1 MSSVK
6 CAHHRVFFG
15 SLVLFF
21 LFCTV
26 NAFPQETIPLKVLLN
41 GEDIGELFIVLAPDG
56 DILIKRDDLEKTA
69 LKEGLGKDVII
80 SGDTY
85 VSLKTIPDFTYSIN
99 EKEVTLEVKAAPHL
113 FKAQSIDASYKKL
126 YEVDYPKDTSAFL
139 NYGLFYNSENTT
151 FDLTTEVG
159 LHLRNYLL
167 TSTFN
172 YQRDESDDK
181 LARLLTSIRTDDRK
195 NMRTLILGDFPAIS
209 GVLGS
214 APLLGG
220 INFSKNYN
228 LDPYYLKYPSLTFS
242 GALLYPSNAEIYVN
256 DMLVK
261 RETLFPG
268 EFLFNDIPGEVGLGS
283 TRIVI
288 RDIFG
293 TERVI
298 TRPFYYSDQLLKQG
312 LQEYSYSFGF
322 LRKDFGEESF
332 SYGDPAFLAFHN
344 YGFTNSLKAGYSME
358 LSTEVIQMGP
368 TVSVLLPKAGVLDI
382 ALTASNSNGK
392 TGFGGFFAHSFRSK
406 YIDTVFSLT
415 SLTRDYSNLTVTPS
429 DDKPSLQ
436 YTFAIGLRH
445 NDLGSI
451 VTQYSATQFYT
462 DPDTSGLF
470 LSYNKVLSK
479 RATFFTTASWSEVE
493 GSETKKELFFG
504 LHIYFG
510 RDVSGL
516 FSYTNRDGDNIKGA
530 TITKSLPVSSGF
542 GFRADV
548 ENSDEHTDVAGDLS
562 YQNDFGI
569 YTIGYSKFEEKDS
582 FRALVSGGIGF
593 IDGSLFL
600 SRPIYDSFA
609 KVKVGDV
616 EGVRIYSYGNEVTK
630 TDIKGEAVIPVL
642 LAFHDNRIDIENE
655 DIPVDYKIP
664 TLTKYINPSLRSGAL
679 VNFDIKKIQGLTGNI
694 YVLVDGEKLPAE
706 FTVMR
711 VQLEDKFIEGLVG
724 RNGEF
729 YLEDVPS
736 GKHAA
741 TILYKGKECFFDI
754 IIPDSKEMMINLG
767 EVVCELKKSRE

>member
-21 LFCTV
+21 LFFAVT
-26 NAFPQETIPLKVLLN
+26 AFPQETILLKVLLN
-41 GEDIGELFIVLAPDG
+41 GEDIGELFIMLAPDG
-56 DILIKRDDLEKTA
+56 DILIKRDDLRKTS

-80 SGDTY
+80 SGDDY
-85 VSLKTIPDFTYSIN
+85 VSLRTIPDMTYSIN
-99 EKEVTLEVKAAPHL
+99 EKEATLEVKAAPHL
-113 FKAQSIDASYKKL
+113 FKAQTVDASYKKS
-126 YEVDYPKDTSAFL
+126 YEVYHPKDTSAFL

-172 YQRDESDDK
+172 YQRHESDDK

-195 NMRTLILGDFPAIS
+195 NMRTLIFGDFPAVS

-220 INFSKNYN
+220 INFSKNYDI
-228 LDPYYLKYPSLTFS
+228 DPYYVKYPSLTYS
-242 GALLYPSNAEIYVN
+242 GALLYPSKAEIYVN

-283 TRIVI
+283 TKIVI

-298 TRPFYYSDQLLKQG
+298 TRPFYYSDQLLKPG
-312 LQEYSYSFGF
+312 IQEYSYSFGF
-322 LRKDFGEESF
+322 LRKDFGEKSF
-332 SYGDPAFLAFHN
+332 SYGDLAFLAFHN

-358 LSTEVIQMGP
+358 LSRDVIQVGS
-368 TVSVLLPKAGVLDI
+368 TASVLLPKAGVLDL
-382 ALTASNSNGK
+382 ALTMSNSDGK
-392 TGFGGFFAHSFRSK
+392 TGLGGFLAHSFRSK

-415 SLTRDYSNLTVTPS
+415 SLTRDYSNLTVKPS

-436 YTFAIGLRH
+436 YTGAIGLRH
-445 NDLGSI
+445 KDLGSI
-451 VTQYSATQFYT
+451 VTQYSATRFYT
-462 DPDTSGLF
+462 GSDTSGLF
-470 LSYNKVLSK
+470 LSYNKMISK

-493 GSETKKELFFG
+493 GSETKKELFCG

-510 RDVSGL
+510 RDISGL
-516 FSYTNRDGDNIKGA
+516 FSYTRGDGDNIKGA

-542 GFRADV
+542 GFRADL
-548 ENSDEHTDVAGDLS
+548 ENSNEHTDVAGDLS

-569 YTIGYSKFEEKDS
+569 YTLGYREFEEKDS
-582 FRALVSGGIGF
+582 FTASVSGGIGF

-600 SRPIYDSFA
+600 SRPLYESFA

-630 TDIKGEAVIPVL
+630 TDRKGEAIIPAML
-642 LAFHDNRIDIENE
+642 TFHDNRIDIENE
-655 DIPVDYKIP
+655 DIPVDYSIP
-664 TLTKYINPSLRSGAL
+664 TLTQYINPSFRSGAL
-679 VNFDIKKIQGLTGNI
+679 VNFDIKKIQGVIGNI
-694 YVLVDGEKLPAE
+694 YLLVDGKKLPAE
-706 FTVMR
+706 LTMIYIHLRDR
-711 VQLEDKFIEGLVG
+711 VIEGMVG

-729 YLEDVPS
+729 YFENIPS
-736 GKHAA
+736 GKHTA
-741 TILYKGKECFFDI
+741 TVLYNGKECVFDI
-754 IIPDSKEMMINLG
+754 IIPDSREMMINLG
-767 EVVCELKKSRE
+767 EVVCELKKQRE